1 MRVKTVRR
9 FIDRADAM
17 KQREPGDEFECGQ
30 ERADQLESLGF
41 VESIAEPA
49 EGLQEDP
56 VEGTTPEPAEEPQE
70 DPGEAPEA
78 EPAEEPAEKPPVKE
92 SAPAKPKAKEQK
104 AAARPASKNR
114 TSRK

>member
-17 KQREPGDEFECGQ
+17 KQREPGEEFECSR

-41 VESIAEPA
+41 VETIE
-49 EGLQEDP
+49 
-56 VEGTTPEPAEEPQE
+56 EPAEEPQE
-70 DPGEAPEA
+70 DPGEGAAP
-78 EPAEEPAEKPPVKE
+78 EPAEEPPVKE
-92 SAPAKPKAKEQK
+92 SAPAKPKAKEPK
-104 AAARPASKNR
+104 AAARAASKNR